1 MVPFLDEW
9 SSGVVPVFDEW
20 SSGVVH
26 CSLSPGTF
34 SVSLPPNLCFQQ
46 GSLHRVRRDQ
56 KQFCCNVDEF
66 CSSVAVQ
73 IEICNVLLNIL
84 CPFFHVLH
92 MFFQTKNHL

>member
-46 GSLHRVRRDQ
+46 RSLHRVRRDQ

-66 CSSVAVQ
+66 EGYASGNFVAVLQ
-73 IEICNVLLNIL
+73 CKLRSA
-84 CPFFHVLH
+84 
-92 MFFQTKNHL
+92 MFS